1 MALQQ
6 GLRDRVTVSQV
17 EPGPARS
24 PRRARL
30 LSIVPGLGQLY
41 YGARVRA
48 LQYFVGVVGCGGAAV
63 FLVYH
68 SFEIAA
74 FPLGPAVRL
83 LVLLLSEL
91 LMLTL
96 LVSSISFWVAAAFD
110 ARQGVLA
117 RNAGRRHIHRWWFV
131 KLREFLF
138 EDVAIESEK
147 KPHE

>member
-83 LVLLLSEL
+83 LVLGDGPYR
-91 LMLTL
+91 
-96 LVSSISFWVAAAFD
+96 AALERQSADLGVGD
-110 ARQGVLA
+110 AVEF
-117 RNAGRRHIHRWWFV
+117 AGFIDDHREVTRHVHRWWFV